1 MKTLAVFDPA
11 MSYFDPVLVQFAADL
26 KWVEE
31 RGVTVTRYNLG
42 KEPQAFSDHP
52 AVAAELEAGSR
63 LPVIVADGL
72 IVSSGTYPSR
82 EQLAQA
88 LGLAATPG
96 ELSPTKALA
105 CPCTPWL

>member
-11 MSYFDPVLVQFAADL
+11 MSFFDPVLVQFAADL

-31 RGVTVTRYNLG
+31 RGVTVARHNLG
-42 KEPQAFSDHP
+42 KEPQAFADNP

-63 LPVIVADGL
+63 LPVIVADGR

-88 LGLAATPG
+88 LGLAAAPEELTPA
-96 ELSPTKALA
+96 KALA